1 MVRSRRC
8 GTKHIT
14 GVLGCSRRTG
24 RSIADE
30 LGHCIFSHS
39 WQPVA
44 ELFGRSAVSVARL
57 MWRGELQF
65 SCTVGEASVLRPG
78 CGPRVHHESEGDRWP
93 RCMLLSFSW
102 CCCERGILQGSSLSC
117 LVLAP
122 ANCVGRGRGQHRRCL
137 PKDSYLVD
145 PASSHMLVS
154 KTKPCMSKY
163 ERFYT
168 VKLRMAH

>member
-1 MVRSRRC
+1 MDLEF
-8 GTKHIT
+8 TMNLKAT
-14 GVLGCSRRTG
+14 AG
-24 RSIADE
+24 RDACCCPSV
-30 LGHCIFSHS
+30 G
-39 WQPVA
+39 
-44 ELFGRSAVSVARL
+44 AVV
-57 MWRGELQF
+57 
-65 SCTVGEASVLRPG
+65 
-78 CGPRVHHESEGDRWP
+78 SEG
-93 RCMLLSFSW
+93 F
-102 CCCERGILQGSSLSC
+102 LQGSSLSC